1 MIEHFISVIKHVF
14 EKKNVNAYYVEDSVP
29 YIKEHTEFDEHTILQ
44 VLKWNDYYLRDYVH
58 VLNASDKELNENY
71 DKYYEDYFKKRNEV
85 E

>member
-14 EKKNVNAYYVEDSVP
+14 EKKNVNTYYVEDSVP
-29 YIKEHTEFDEHTILQ
+29 YIKEHTGFDEHTILQ

-71 DKYYEDYFKKRNEV
+71 DKYYEDYFKKRNEA